1 MRIVV
6 TYDVSTLSKE
16 GRRRLRKVAQTCKNF
31 GVRVQ
36 FSVFECSVGEREW
49 VRLRDRLLSIFDPDE
64 DSLRFYFLSTDD
76 ALKTER
82 HGVRK
87 PLDVDGPL
95 LA

>member
-1 MRIVV
+1 MRIVI
-6 TYDVSTLSKE
+6 TYDVSTLTKA

-36 FSVFECSVGEREW
+36 FSVFECSVGDRQW
-49 VRLRDRLLSIFDPDE
+49 VRLRDRLLSILEPEE
-64 DSLRFYFLSTDD
+64 DSLRFYFLSADD
-76 ALKTER
+76 ALKTEH

>member
-1 MRIVV
+1 MRIVI
-6 TYDVSTLSKE
+6 TYDVSTVTKE

-36 FSVFECSVGEREW
+36 FSVFECSVGDRQW
-49 VRLRDRLLSIFDPDE
+49 VRLRDRLLSILEPEE
-64 DSLRFYFLSTDD
+64 DSLRFYFLSADD
-76 ALKTER
+76 ALKTEH

-95 LA
+95 LV

>member
-6 TYDVSTLSKE
+6 TYDVSTLDKE
-16 GRRRLRKVAQTCKNF
+16 GRRRLRKVAQTCKDF

-49 VRLRDRLLSIFDPDE
+49 VRLRDKLLSILDPDE
-64 DSLRFYFLSTDD
+64 DSLRFYFLSADD
-76 ALKTER
+76 ALKTEH